1 MVFFIHGHS
10 RRSIAIITYNPICFV
25 IVTFFQSQFAPHGPM
40 DSCPSMAWPS
50 RIALAKKQKRQLAHK
65 TVGDYHHEFVNVAQR
80 LDAEFSDLGPG
91 FVRKPIG
98 YSMHAHIA
106 IAKPRMFTRIF

>member
-1 MVFFIHGHS
+1 
-10 RRSIAIITYNPICFV
+10 
-25 IVTFFQSQFAPHGPM
+25 M

-80 LDAEFSDLGPG
+80 LDAEFSDVGHG
-91 FVRKPIG
+91 FIGKPMG
-98 YSMHAHIA
+98 YFMRGFAA
-106 IAKPRMFTRIF
+106 FAYPRVC